1 MMLYSSSPGGFY
13 SEIPTIIFNVLKIEL
28 CISCFSCCSEK
39 MPDIIITKRFI
50 LVHSLREDIVHHN
63 GTGTL
68 VGQEVLVILHL
79 QSGSGEMNTDA

>member
-1 MMLYSSSPGGFY
+1 
-13 SEIPTIIFNVLKIEL
+13 
-28 CISCFSCCSEK
+28 
-39 MPDIIITKRFI
+39 MPDIIITKGFI

-79 QSGSGEMNTDA
+79 QSGSRKMNTDA